1 MLEKAIIRKT
11 CMELD
16 IAVIDAIRFKTY
28 KNNR

>member
-1 MLEKAIIRKT
+1 MLENAVIRKT
-11 CMELD
+11 YIERD